1 MRHNSVRLC
10 AHLSRGTLQNSS
22 SHLPVPW
29 SRMKVEKRMA
39 MMRRR
44 LRLKPRE
51 VILAIALTLCA
62 VFAIAASI
70 VGS

>member
-10 AHLSRGTLQNSS
+10 AHLSRGTLQDGSHQMLVPCSS
-22 SHLPVPW
+22 
-29 SRMKVEKRMA
+29 MKVEKRMA

-51 VILAIALTLCA
+51 VILAVALTLCA

-70 VGS
+70 MGS